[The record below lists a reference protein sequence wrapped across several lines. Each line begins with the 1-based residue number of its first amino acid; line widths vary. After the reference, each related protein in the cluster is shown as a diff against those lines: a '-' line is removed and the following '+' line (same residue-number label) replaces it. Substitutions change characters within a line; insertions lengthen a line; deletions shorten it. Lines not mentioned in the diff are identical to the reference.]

1 MAPKSTDKN
10 PRKRKE
16 KGVVGT
22 STHDPLQPLPPQPLI
37 QPPPYQRFVSAA
49 AEERYNVIK
58 KFEFNKE
65 RGFNFD
71 KLGKY
76 PIFEETIKQRGWE
89 GIANMVTE
97 ERNSTIAC
105 EFLANALAEKES
117 YRHVYVRGK
126 RVNYSN
132 LDIDRV
138 LGLGVVENCDVE
150 FRRNN
155 FDQYK
160 TRAQWD
166 GLIEG
171 LMREGRG
178 WIGTTERPQRI
189 NTVDLLPEYKA
200 WASFILTVVEQTSST
215 AEMIRDRVLILLALI
230 SDADID
236 VGRLMYMSLKKLVRT
251 DHTTLGHCCL
261 INRLC

>member
-10 PRKRKE
+10 PKKRKG

-22 STHDPLQPLPPQPLI
+22 STLGPLQPPPPQPLI

-76 PIFEETIKQRGWE
+76 PIFEEIIKQRGWE

-97 ERNSTIAC
+97 ESNSTIAC

-117 YRHVYVRGK
+117 DSHAYVRGK

-138 LGLGVVENCDVE
+138 LGLGVVQQCDVE
-150 FRRNN
+150 YRRSTS
-155 FDQYK
+155 DQYR
-160 TRAQWD
+160 TRAHWD

-171 LMREGRG
+171 LLRG
-178 WIGTTERPQRI
+178 LKGLTLWICYLSIKHGPRLFLLLLTKPRP
-189 NTVDLLPEYKA
+189 LL
-200 WASFILTVVEQTSST
+200 
-215 AEMIRDRVLILLALI
+215 R
-230 SDADID
+230 
-236 VGRLMYMSLKKLVRT
+236 
-251 DHTTLGHCCL
+251 
-261 INRLC
+261 